1 MQQLLPNCSFVDV
14 HYQYLEVTHEYS
26 KCGCSLYD
34 YSKYDEMVEITF
46 LILFLCSIKSTIK
59 IIVLLL

>member
-14 HYQYLEVTHEYS
+14 HYQYLEVTYEYS
-26 KCGCSLYD
+26 QCGWYD